1 LTNHSSL
8 ANSRINPEVADRS
21 LFVMRAWHGVGPA
34 REMLELGFEMRDPPA
49 LMECCH
55 EAGDEEFAMALFE
68 FGAPQHAGWPEGAR
82 MRKLVVLFEKLG
94 GQNKLCHLEVCNL
107 AHLRRLLANVCHD
120 SSLPSALEFEVFV
133 EEFGMFVDLDDFA
146 SVPGRARM
154 RLRLPPADAAAPPE
168 PPPEGGVPPAPPAVP
183 ALVPPSAE
191 QANAAI
197 ADIAHVH
204 YVGVLRLTAAFVP
217 PHTCREHMLADLPP
231 VLPAVTQMDL
241 IADECAEIAADRLGR
256 LPADKYPGVPVLPP
270 DQALAIVAYTYDLGF
285 NTLTADGSDNFFK
298 ALNKQLQ
305 AREPAAMVAMRP
317 YLA

>member
-1 LTNHSSL
+1 
-8 ANSRINPEVADRS
+8 
-21 LFVMRAWHGVGPA
+21 
-34 REMLELGFEMRDPPA
+34 
-49 LMECCH
+49 
-55 EAGDEEFAMALFE
+55 MALFE
-68 FGAPQHAGWPEGAR
+68 FGAERHAGWPEGRA
-82 MRKLVVLFEKLG
+82 RKLVVLFEKTS
-94 GQNKLCHLEVCNL
+94 GQNKLCNLEVCNL
-107 AHLRRLLANVCHD
+107 AHLRRLLANVCD
-120 SSLPSALEFEVFV
+120 GSSLPSDLEFEVFV
-133 EEFGMFVDLDDFA
+133 EEFGMFVDLDDFD
-146 SVPGRARM
+146 SVPDRARM
-154 RLRLPPADAAAPPE
+154 RLRPPPADEAAPADQPDTA
-168 PPPEGGVPPAPPAVP
+168 PPAPPLAP
-183 ALVPPSAE
+183 APAPHV
-191 QANAAI
+191 ANQGDADI